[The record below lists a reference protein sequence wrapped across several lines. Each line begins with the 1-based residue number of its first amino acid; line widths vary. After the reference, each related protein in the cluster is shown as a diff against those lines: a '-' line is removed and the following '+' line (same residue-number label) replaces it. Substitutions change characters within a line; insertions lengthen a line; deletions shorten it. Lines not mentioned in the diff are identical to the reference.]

1 MRHEK
6 PVTKNRSDIKMKR
19 NILGMLFVTVAAALV
34 VGVGADFA
42 SYSATRSA
50 HIAVVADD
58 VELID
63 LHPGQPYAYLT
74 DRGILNIDLSARNP
88 NWLEGEGQGISP
100 DSRYNIDNVFY
111 VSNDLWSS
119 DSTNRIKVTVTSTND
134 DIKLYSKLDETHYNS
149 DTAGQSVTFYLN
161 RGEEGDV
168 GLDLNGFG
176 YDAGDEISSDIVVG
190 AVAADEE

>member
-1 MRHEK
+1 
-6 PVTKNRSDIKMKR
+6 MKR
-19 NILGMLFVTVAAALV
+19 KVLGMLFVTVAAALV
-34 VGVGADFA
+34 IGVGADFA

-63 LHPGQPYAYLT
+63 LHPGQPYAYMT
-74 DRGILNIDLSARNP
+74 ERGLLNIDLSTRNP
-88 NWLEGEGQGISP
+88 NWVEGDGQGISP
-100 DSRYNIDNVFY
+100 DSRYNIDRVFF

-119 DSTNRIKVTVTSTND
+119 DSVQTIKVTVTSTND
-134 DIKLYSKLDETHYNS
+134 DIKLYSKLDEDNYNS
-149 DTAGQSVTFYLN
+149 DTAAQSVTFYLD

-176 YDAGDEISSDIVVG
+176 YDAGDELSADIVVG